1 MKIWNQVPCR
11 YGMSCGQA
19 QRGCRFQHEERN
31 FAWKEI
37 AQFHNFGLAQKCASN
52 LDKSG
57 VQFKKEEIHKTTLKV
72 DEPDDPSNDKILV
85 QGNELA
91 DTHNKTLC
99 ISSQLIDIARRSAAD
114 RGVRCT
120 F

>member
-1 MKIWNQVPCR
+1 M
-11 YGMSCGQA
+11 
-19 QRGCRFQHEERN
+19 
-31 FAWKEI
+31 
-37 AQFHNFGLAQKCASN
+37 
-52 LDKSG
+52 
-57 VQFKKEEIHKTTLKV
+57 
-72 DEPDDPSNDKILV
+72 LV